1 MGSCIACQ
9 NPRDK
14 EDEQSSSHE
23 SKEARD
29 FVKAQKIESIAK
41 PSLEAEFFDY
51 ISCEVNKVI
60 SDYI

>member
-51 ISCEVNKVI
+51 I
-60 SDYI
+60 